1 MQEGQGAAVTPG
13 DDERIAYLAGE
24 DGGSLPADEA
34 AALDALRAELGAA
47 AIWDE
52 PAPELEDQVVLAV
65 SRAAAEK
72 SGHAPVAAEPAPA
85 AVSTPAPAPGSARSA
100 SLWSRLRARRPALAF
115 SLPLA
120 AVAAAAVVVVLI
132 TSSSASNPPLQFAM
146 VVQGTALAPAA
157 HGSATL
163 TKTLSGWRIQ
173 LSATG
178 LPRREGTDF
187 YQAWLKN
194 AAGVLVPVGTFNDA
208 RKVTLWSGVPVT
220 QFRTLTV
227 TQQVANGN
235 PKSTGRKVLTGT
247 IQ

>member
-1 MQEGQGAAVTPG
+1 MTPD

-24 DGGSLPADEA
+24 DARSLPAEEV
-34 AALDALRAELGAA
+34 AALDALRAELGSP

-52 PAPELEDQVVLAV
+52 PPHDLEDQVVMAV
-65 SRAAAEK
+65 TDAAAQARPE
-72 SGHAPVAAEPAPA
+72 GEARA
-85 AVSTPAPAPGSARSA
+85 GS
-100 SLWSRLRARRPALAF
+100 WFSRLRSRWRISRPALAL
-115 SLPLA
+115 SVS
-120 AVAAAAVVVVLI
+120 VAAAAAVAIVLI
-132 TSSSASNPPLQFAM
+132 TNSGESTPALQFAM

-163 TKTLSGWRIQ
+163 TKTTSGWRIQ

-178 LPRREGTDF
+178 LPRREGREF
-187 YQAWLKN
+187 YEAWLKN

-220 QFRTLTV
+220 KFRTLSV

-235 PKSTGRKVLTGT
+235 PRSTGRRVLTGT
-247 IQ
+247 IR

>member
-1 MQEGQGAAVTPG
+1 MYEGQGAAVTPA

-34 AALDALRAELGAA
+34 ATLDALRAELAA
-47 AIWDE
+47 AAVWDE
-52 PAPELEDQVVLAV
+52 PLGELEDQVVMAV
-65 SRAAAEK
+65 TGAAAAQQRPP
-72 SGHAPVAAEPAPA
+72 GRAPEE
-85 AVSTPAPAPGSARSA
+85 SWWG
-100 SLWSRLRARRPALAF
+100 RLRARRRISRPALVLSL

-120 AVAAAAVVVVLI
+120 AAAAVVIVLV
-132 TSSSASNPPLQFAM
+132 TNSGESTPALQFAM
-146 VVQGTALAPAA
+146 VVQGTALAPGA

-163 TKTLSGWRIQ
+163 TKTTSGWRIQ

-178 LPRREGTDF
+178 LPRRDGRDF

-194 AAGVLVPVGTFNDA
+194 AAGILVPVGTFNDA

-220 QFRTLTV
+220 KFRSLTV

-235 PKSTGRKVLTGT
+235 PRSTGRRVLTGT
-247 IQ
+247 IR

>member
-1 MQEGQGAAVTPG
+1 VTPG

-24 DGGSLPADEA
+24 DGASLPADEVA
-34 AALDALRAELGAA
+34 SLDALRAELAAA

-52 PAPELEDQVVLAV
+52 PPRELEDQVVMAV
-65 SRAAAEK
+65 TGAAAQERPQ
-72 SGHAPVAAEPAPA
+72 GRVPA
-85 AVSTPAPAPGSARSA
+85 ASW
-100 SLWSRLRARRPALAF
+100 WSRLRSRWRISRPALALSV

-120 AVAAAAVVVVLI
+120 AAAAVVIVLV
-132 TSSSASNPPLQFAM
+132 TNSGESTPALQFAM
-146 VVQGTALAPAA
+146 VVQGTALAPGA

-163 TKTLSGWRIQ
+163 TKTTSGWRIQ

-178 LPRREGTDF
+178 LPRREGTEF

-194 AAGVLVPVGTFNDA
+194 AAGILVPVGTFNDA

-220 QFRTLTV
+220 KFRSLTV

-235 PKSTGRKVLTGT
+235 PKSTGRRVLTGT
-247 IQ
+247 IR

>member
-1 MQEGQGAAVTPG
+1 VTPS

-24 DGGSLPADEA
+24 DAASLPAAEM

-47 AIWDE
+47 AVWEE
-52 PAPELEDQVVLAV
+52 PPDELEDRVVLAV
-65 SRAAAEK
+65 TREAAQER
-72 SGHAPVAAEPAPA
+72 GR
-85 AVSTPAPAPGSARSA
+85 APAPTPSPLR
-100 SLWSRLRARRPALAF
+100 WSRLRARLARRPALSL

-146 VVQGTALAPAA
+146 VVQGTALAPGA

-178 LPRREGTDF
+178 LPRRDGTEF

-220 QFRTLTV
+220 KFRSLTV
-227 TQQVANGN
+227 TQQEANGN
-235 PKSTGRKVLTGT
+235 PKSTGRKVLIGT
-247 IQ
+247 IR